1 MPRFNLQRF
10 IAETGLSIA
19 RLASYLQVAQTYL
32 QQAAAGKTDL
42 TRRDREACRA
52 LWRRLTQATQ
62 IELPFVESP
71 STFTREH
78 ARLLARSRA
87 RSIPVRS
94 AKRAVPPGRPGKP
107 AAARSRSS
115 TGNPGGRDPHRREA
129 GSRQD
134 GPRIR
139 RKSPI

>member
-10 IAETGLSIA
+10 LAETGLSIA

-62 IELPFVESP
+62 IELP
-71 STFTREH
+71 ST
-78 ARLLARSRA
+78 
-87 RSIPVRS
+87 
-94 AKRAVPPGRPGKP
+94 
-107 AAARSRSS
+107 AAA
-115 TGNPGGRDPHRREA
+115 P
-129 GSRQD
+129 
-134 GPRIR
+134 
-139 RKSPI
+139 